1 MCYILYMNKDVIYI
15 EPEDDIT
22 DVITK
27 IEKSK
32 EKIVALVPPKKAGVF
47 RSVVNIKLIHKAGK
61 SAEKTVVLV
70 TTDPS
75 ILKLAAASKLPVTSD
90 LQTAPVI
97 PKDDVEIDTTS
108 KEELVEESD
117 GTVETEED
125 VEELEKKD
133 DDSKDDDDEEEDD
146 EEDNDEDEK
155 KDGKKAKAEKPK
167 KAAKTK
173 KVLTNNK
180 FIDWFIEHKKLAI
193 VTGVGIL
200 LLILILIW
208 ALVIAPSVTV
218 NVEIRTTSNNFSEAV
233 TFTTELDKEDALV
246 GKFYLEEKKIETTEE
261 VEFEATGKKNVGKKA
276 SGKLVIYTYF
286 DVWGHGGE
294 ESVSKG
300 AIFTINN
307 LSYVAIEDKTL
318 RWDGNLKELEQDC
331 ENYNNPTFNENRK
344 CLVSARVAVE
354 AVEPGTKYNIAAA
367 KSGWNTAASVGV
379 YSDSAMEGGT
389 DENIT
394 VVQQSD
400 IDTAK
405 SKLAGSSVEAN
416 KEKLLEKL
424 GDDKMAIESSLK
436 QEVTSLES
444 TPKVGEEVKEDTKP
458 TIKAT
463 TTTSIFV
470 IDKTKVKEYIAE
482 KANLKDDQEIYEMK
496 DPFVESFILTD
507 GGYNGKL
514 KTSYLTGP
522 KLSTSS
528 VVELIKG
535 RGLGDAQH
543 LLKDINGVK
552 DVKINPSFSWV
563 TSIPNDSNRI
573 TVNLEIKDQSGNTVE
588 QQGFNIPDEEKSEK
602 SEKSADETA
611 DESGENNE

>member
-1 MCYILYMNKDVIYI
+1 MNKDVIYI

-133 DDSKDDDDEEEDD
+133 DDSKDDDDEEDD
-146 EEDNDEDEK
+146 EEDNDEDNDEDEK

-246 GKFYLEEKKIETTEE
+246 GKFYLEEKKVETTEE

-276 SGKLVIYTYF
+276 TGKIVIYNYF
-286 DVWGHGGE
+286 PINQSGGKI
-294 ESVSKG
+294 SVNEGTVFS
-300 AIFTINN
+300 ING
-307 LSYVAIEDKTL
+307 LSYVATESKVL
-318 RWDGNLKELEQDC
+318 MWDGDLSTLVKDC
-331 ENYNNPTFNENRK
+331 ENFGEASIRTSG
-344 CLVSARVAVE
+344 CLVSGRVTVE
-354 AVEPGTKYNIAAA
+354 ATEPGTKYNIAAA
-367 KSGWNTAASVGV
+367 KSGWNTVVSVGV
-379 YSDSAMEGGT
+379 YTDSAMEGGT
-389 DENIT
+389 DENVT

-463 TTTSIFV
+463 TTTAIFV

-552 DVKINPSFSWV
+552 DVKIDPSFSWV

>member
-1 MCYILYMNKDVIYI
+1 MNKDVIYI

-246 GKFYLEEKKIETTEE
+246 GKFYLEEKKVETTEE
-261 VEFEATGKKNVGKKA
+261 VEFEATGKKNVGEKA
-276 SGKLVIYTYF
+276 KGTIVVYYDF
-286 DVWGHGGE
+286 PVAGEGG
-294 ESVSKG
+294 
-300 AIFTINN
+300 N
-307 LSYVAIEDKTL
+307 VAINAGTAFINKNFSYTVDETAYIHWNGDVTTA
-318 RWDGNLKELEQDC
+318 KEDC
-331 ENYNNPTFNENRK
+331 ENYGQPGWKQTGCRVSRK
-344 CLVSARVAVE
+344 ISVTAAES
-354 AVEPGTKYNIAAA
+354 GSNYNTSSD
-367 KSGWNTAASVGV
+367 SGWSTVADVKVGSASI
-379 YSDSAMEGGT
+379 DGGT
-389 DENIT
+389 DREIT

-602 SEKSADETA
+602 NEKSADEAA